1 MVVLDLKSQRILVT
15 GSAGFI
21 GSHVLA
27 ELVQLGYR
35 CLGIDNY
42 NDYYSP
48 NLKEERIEK
57 LSLNDILQSVDL
69 SDYDQTLK
77 VFEVFAPE
85 IVIHLA
91 AQPGVRYSRINPDS
105 YLRNNVIS
113 FENVLAASKA
123 MSVSRVIYASSS
135 SVYGPTDKTTFVEAN
150 RGGAVKNL
158 YALTKR
164 FNEDRISL
172 EEDIES
178 VGLRFFSVYG
188 PWGRPDMAYF
198 RMIGSAL
205 GLWRF
210 DRLGSGEQLRD
221 YTYISDVVDL
231 VVSMVSLTQVPRVL
245 NVGGGQPFSLN
256 QMQVLVEE
264 FFGRP
269 STINSLNRDESEA
282 MVTRADT
289 KLIESL
295 GLPVPKVDFATGIVQ
310 VCNWAKSIPTE
321 KYSQWILSSK

>member
-1 MVVLDLKSQRILVT
+1 MKSKRILVT

-27 ELVQLGYR
+27 ELVQLGYQ
-35 CLGIDNY
+35 CLGLDNY
-42 NDYYSP
+42 NDYYTP
-48 NLKEERIEK
+48 NLKKERIEK
-57 LSLNDILQSVDL
+57 FSLREVLKSVDL
-69 SDYDQTLK
+69 SDCNQTLK
-77 VFEVFAPE
+77 AFEDFAPE
-85 IVIHLA
+85 VVIHLA
-91 AQPGVRYSRINPDS
+91 AQPGVRYSRISPNS
-105 YLRNNVIS
+105 YIQNNVIA
-113 FENVLAASKA
+113 FENVIAASKA
-123 MSVSRVIYASSS
+123 INVHRVIYASSS
-135 SVYGPTDKTTFVEAN
+135 SVYGPTDEATFVEGN

-172 EEDIES
+172 EKGLES

-198 RMIGSAL
+198 RMIGSVL

-256 QMQVLVEE
+256 QMQVFVEQY
-264 FFGRP
+264 FGRP
-269 STINSLNRDESEA
+269 STINSLSRDESEA
-282 MVTRADT
+282 METRADT